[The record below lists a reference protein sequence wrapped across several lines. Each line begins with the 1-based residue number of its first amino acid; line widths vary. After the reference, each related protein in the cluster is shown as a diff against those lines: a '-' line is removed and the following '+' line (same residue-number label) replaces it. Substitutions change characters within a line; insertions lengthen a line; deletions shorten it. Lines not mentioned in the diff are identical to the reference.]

1 MRRPSRLTGCL
12 GLALTLLAAG
22 CFQPAGTSIDGAA
35 SQPTVESIPIQPT
48 SEPTALPMVEVE
60 PTALPTVEDAPT
72 EMPMV
77 ENTGVPV
84 LIPSSTPIFTPTE
97 TPRVEILNIETIVA
111 ETRQALGETPT
122 PQPTDPNAALTPQI
136 ITATVVYIT
145 PSAPEGP
152 VVLPS
157 ATPQPTATP
166 TPEGFAASTASE
178 GDSPFVISSEGCFYI
193 VQSGDS
199 LYAIAVRNGLALDA
213 LREANPEINPQALQI
228 GQQLRL
234 PACVDTPTPTA
245 TLPPTQ
251 TLPPGVEPTA
261 TPTPEGVEYVVRPG
275 DTLSGIASRFGV
287 TVNAI
292 VRANPALQANPNLLS
307 IGQRLIIPV
316 DPTPAP
322 ASTTPTP
329 PATPPGSVI
338 EPVILPSATG
348 FGG

>member
-1 MRRPSRLTGCL
+1 MTMRPIRRLTGCL
-12 GLALTLLAAG
+12 TVALMLLAAG
-22 CFQPAGTSIDGAA
+22 CYQPAGAPIEGAS
-35 SQPTVESIPIQPT
+35 SQLTVEAIPIQSRSEPAMPE
-48 SEPTALPMVEVE
+48 SEPTALPMVE
-60 PTALPTVEDAPT
+60 
-72 EMPMV
+72 
-77 ENTGVPV
+77 NTSVPV
-84 LIPSSTPIFTPTE
+84 LIASSTPIFTPTE

-111 ETRQALGETPT
+111 ETRQAGGGPTSTPE
-122 PQPTDPNAALTPQI
+122 PTDPNAALTPQI

-152 VVLPS
+152 IVLPS
-157 ATPQPTATP
+157 ATPRPSSTP
-166 TPEGFAASTASE
+166 TPEGFDASTANE

-261 TPTPEGVEYVVRPG
+261 TPTPQGVEYIVRPG
-275 DTLSGIASRFGV
+275 DTVSSIATRFRV

-292 VRANPALQANPNLLS
+292 VRANAALQANPNLLS

-329 PATPPGSVI
+329 QATPPGSVI

>member
-1 MRRPSRLTGCL
+1 MRRLSRLTRCL
-12 GLALTLLAAG
+12 GLALTLVAAG

-48 SEPTALPMVEVE
+48 SEPAMPESEPTALPMVEGE
-60 PTALPTVEDAPT
+60 PTAL
-72 EMPMV
+72 PMV

-111 ETRQALGETPT
+111 ETRQAGGGPTATPE
-122 PQPTDPNAALTPQI
+122 PTDPNAALTPQI

-157 ATPQPTATP
+157 ATARPSSTP
-166 TPEGFAASTASE
+166 TPEGFAASTATESE
-178 GDSPFVISSEGCFYI
+178 SPFVISAEGCFYI

-234 PACVDTPTPTA
+234 PTCVDTPTPTA
-245 TLPPTQ
+245 TFPPTQ

-261 TPTPEGVEYVVRPG
+261 TATPQGVEYVVRPG
-275 DTLSGIASRFGV
+275 DTLSSIATRFRV

-322 ASTTPTP
+322 ASSTPTLQ
-329 PATPPGSVI
+329 ATPPGSVI

>member
-1 MRRPSRLTGCL
+1 MRRLRRLTGRL
-12 GLALTLLAAG
+12 GLGLTLLAAG
-22 CFQPAGTSIDGAA
+22 CVQPAGAPIDSAA
-35 SQPTVESIPIQPT
+35 SQPTIESIPIQST
-48 SEPTALPMVEVE
+48 SEPAIPETEPTTLPMVV
-60 PTALPTVEDAPT
+60 
-72 EMPMV
+72 
-77 ENTGVPV
+77 NTGVPA
-84 LIPSSTPIFTPTE
+84 LIPSLTPMFTPTE

-122 PQPTDPNAALTPQI
+122 SAPTDPDTALTPPI

-152 VVLPS
+152 IVLPS
-157 ATPQPTATP
+157 ATPRPSSTP
-166 TPEGFAASTASE
+166 TPEGAAASTASD
-178 GDSPFVISSEGCFYI
+178 GDSPFVIRSEGCFYI
-193 VQSGDS
+193 VQAGDS

-245 TLPPTQ
+245 TLPPTR

-261 TPTPEGVEYVVRPG
+261 TPTLQGIEYVVRPG
-275 DTLSGIASRFGV
+275 DTLFSIAGRFRV

-322 ASTTPTP
+322 ASSTPTP
-329 PATPPGSVI
+329 QATPPGSVI
-338 EPVILPSATG
+338 EPVILPSAAG

>member
-1 MRRPSRLTGCL
+1 MRRLSRLTRCL
-12 GLALTLLAAG
+12 GLALALLAAG
-22 CFQPAGTSIDGAA
+22 CFQPAGTPIDSAA
-35 SQPTVESIPIQPT
+35 SQPTVESIPTQPT
-48 SEPTALPMVEVE
+48 AEPAMPESEPTALP
-60 PTALPTVEDAPT
+60 L
-72 EMPMV
+72 V

-84 LIPSSTPIFTPTE
+84 LIASSTPVFTPTE
-97 TPRVEILNIETIVA
+97 TPRIEILNIETIVA
-111 ETRQALGETPT
+111 ETRQAGGGPTATPE
-122 PQPTDPNAALTPQI
+122 PTDPNAALTPQI

-152 VVLPS
+152 IVLPS
-157 ATPQPTATP
+157 STPQPTSTP
-166 TPEGFAASTASE
+166 TPEGFDASAVTE
-178 GDSPFVISSEGCFYI
+178 GESPYVISAEGCFYI

-199 LYAIAVRNGLALDA
+199 LYAIAIGNGLALDA

-234 PACVDTPTPTA
+234 PACVDTPTPTV

-251 TLPPGVEPTA
+251 TLPPGIEPTA
-261 TPTPEGVEYVVRPG
+261 TATPQGVEYVVRPG
-275 DTLSGIASRFGV
+275 DTVSSIATRFRV

-292 VRANPALQANPNLLS
+292 VRANAALQANPNLLS

-322 ASTTPTP
+322 ASSTPTLQ
-329 PATPPGSVI
+329 ATPPGSVI

>member
-1 MRRPSRLTGCL
+1 MRRLRRLTGCL
-12 GLALTLLAAG
+12 GLALSLLAGG
-22 CFQPAGTSIDGAA
+22 CYQPAGTPIDGAA
-35 SQPTVESIPIQPT
+35 SQPTVEAIPVQPT
-48 SEPTALPMVEVE
+48 SEPAVPDSE
-60 PTALPTVEDAPT
+60 PTAL
-72 EMPMV
+72 PMV

-84 LIPSSTPIFTPTE
+84 LIPSATPIFTPTE

-111 ETRQALGETPT
+111 ETRQAGGGPT
-122 PQPTDPNAALTPQI
+122 STLEPTDPNAALTPQI

-152 VVLPS
+152 IAL
-157 ATPQPTATP
+157 PTATP
-166 TPEGFAASTASE
+166 RPSSTPTPVGFAASTSTE
-178 GDSPFVISSEGCFYI
+178 GESPFVISSEGCFYI
-193 VQSGDS
+193 VQAGDS

-234 PACVDTPTPTA
+234 PACVDTPTPTP
-245 TLPPTQ
+245 TVPPTQ

-261 TPTPEGVEYVVRPG
+261 TPTPQGVEYIVRPG
-275 DTLSGIASRFGV
+275 DTVSSIATRFRV

-307 IGQRLIIPV
+307 VGQRLIIPV
-316 DPTPAP
+316 EPTPAP
-322 ASTTPTP
+322 ASGTPTLL
-329 PATPPGSVI
+329 ATPPGSVI
-338 EPVILPSATG
+338 EPVILPSATS